1 MNAVQIFI
9 LLALALIALVVGVL
23 WLVLANRQPAQAV
36 WRAWQLPN
44 RWLRWMVAGQLL
56 LLVLAWTVA
65 PLRNL
70 LGLEAP
76 GWADGAG
83 LLALLTTCWLW
94 LEGLR
99 WVVARRS

>member
-1 MNAVQIFI
+1 M
-9 LLALALIALVVGVL
+9 LGD
-23 WLVLANRQPAQAV
+23 
-36 WRAWQLPN
+36 
-44 RWLRWMVAGQLL
+44 
-56 LLVLAWTVA
+56 LLVLYEGDRIAAAARLLQGSLEVDESLLTGEAVPVAKSPAIPDVSASTVA

-70 LGLEAP
+70 LGLVAP
-76 GWADGAG
+76 GWDDGAG